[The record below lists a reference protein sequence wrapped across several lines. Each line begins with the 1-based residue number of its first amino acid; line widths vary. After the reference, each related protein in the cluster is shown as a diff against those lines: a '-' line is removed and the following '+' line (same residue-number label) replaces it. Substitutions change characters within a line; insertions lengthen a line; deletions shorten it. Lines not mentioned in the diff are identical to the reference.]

1 MDTIRDMIAAQ
12 RAELAEVLAGLAA
25 ASWDEP
31 TLCAGWRVR
40 EVVAHITMPFRFPGR
55 RFALELAKS
64 RGRFNEMADRVARRD
79 AAAMS
84 PADLTGA
91 VRSNTGHPWKPP
103 GGGYTGALS
112 HDLIHGLDITV
123 PLGLDGPVPEDR
135 LRLVL
140 PESLTD
146 RSVKF
151 FGVDLDGI
159 ELRAQDMD
167 WTLGSG
173 APLTGTAADL
183 LLVLCGRTLPS
194 GRLAGE
200 PSARFTQPDRLGTAG
215 LGANLLLR
223 ADGVRGPVPAGHGT
237 RPRPG

>member
-12 RAELAEVLAGLAA
+12 RAELAEVLTGLPEP
-25 ASWDEP
+25 SWDEP

-40 EVVAHITMPFRFPGR
+40 EAVAHITMPFRLGR
-55 RFALELAKS
+55 PQFALELAKS

-84 PADLTGA
+84 PADLAGA
-91 VRSNTGHPWKPP
+91 LRSNTGHPWKPP
-103 GGGYTGALS
+103 GGGYTGALA

-123 PLGLDGPVPEDR
+123 PLALDRTVPEER

-140 PESLTD
+140 PGSMTD

-159 ELRAQDMD
+159 ELRAEDMD

-173 APLTGTAADL
+173 TPLEGTAADL
-183 LLVLCGRTLPS
+183 LLVLCGRTLPA

-200 PSARFTQPDRLGTAG
+200 PGARFTQPG
-215 LGANLLLR
+215 
-223 ADGVRGPVPAGHGT
+223 
-237 RPRPG
+237 

>member
-12 RAELAEVLAGLAA
+12 RAELAEILTGLPEP
-25 ASWDEP
+25 SWDEP

-40 EVVAHITMPFRFPGR
+40 EVVAHITMPFRYSRGR
-55 RFALELAKS
+55 FGLELAKS

-79 AAAMS
+79 AAQMS

-103 GGGYTGALS
+103 GGGLSGALA

-123 PLGLDGPVPEDR
+123 PLGLDRPVPEDR
-135 LRLVL
+135 LRLIL
-140 PESLTD
+140 PGSLSD

-173 APLTGTAADL
+173 TPLTGAAADL
-183 LLVLCGRTLPS
+183 LLVLSGRTLPA
-194 GRLAGE
+194 GRLTGE
-200 PSARFTQPDRLGTAG
+200 PAARFT
-215 LGANLLLR
+215 
-223 ADGVRGPVPAGHGT
+223 
-237 RPRPG
+237 RP

>member
-12 RAELAEVLAGLAA
+12 RADLASALGELAPGE
-25 ASWDEP
+25 WDEL

-40 EVVAHITMPFRFPGR
+40 EVVAHITMPFRLGR
-55 RFALELAKS
+55 GRFALELAKS
-64 RGRFNEMADRVARRD
+64 RGRFNEMADRVARHD

-84 PADLTGA
+84 AAELAGA
-91 VRSNTGHPWKPP
+91 VSSNAGHPWKPP
-103 GGGYTGALS
+103 GGGYTGALA

-123 PLGLDGPVPEDR
+123 PLGLARPVPEER

-140 PESLTD
+140 PDSLTD
-146 RSVKF
+146 RSVTF

-159 ELRAQDMD
+159 ELRAEDMD

-173 APLTGTAADL
+173 APLKGAASDL
-183 LLVLCGRTLPS
+183 LLVLSGRTLPP

-200 PSARFTQPDRLGTAG
+200 PSARFT
-215 LGANLLLR
+215 
-223 ADGVRGPVPAGHGT
+223 
-237 RPRPG
+237 RPG

>member
-12 RAELAEVLAGLAA
+12 RAELAEILAGLPAPG
-25 ASWDEP
+25 WDEP

-40 EVVAHITMPFRFPGR
+40 EVVAHITMPFRLGR
-55 RFALELAKS
+55 GRFALELAKS
-64 RGRFNEMADRVARRD
+64 RGRFNEMADRVVRHD

-84 PADLTGA
+84 AAELAGA
-91 VRSNTGHPWKPP
+91 VSSNAGHPWKPP
-103 GGGYTGALS
+103 GGGYTGALA

-123 PLGLDGPVPEDR
+123 PLGLARPVPEER

-140 PESLTD
+140 PDSLTD
-146 RSVKF
+146 RSVTF

-159 ELRAQDMD
+159 ELRAEDMD

-173 APLTGTAADL
+173 APLKGAASDL
-183 LLVLCGRTLPS
+183 LLVLSGRTLPP

-200 PSARFTQPDRLGTAG
+200 PSARFT
-215 LGANLLLR
+215 
-223 ADGVRGPVPAGHGT
+223 
-237 RPRPG
+237 RPG

>member
-12 RAELAEVLAGLAA
+12 RAELAEVLAGLPE

-31 TLCAGWRVR
+31 TLCTGWRVR
-40 EVVAHITMPFRFPGR
+40 EVVAHITMPFRYGGP
-55 RFALELAKS
+55 RFMVELARS

-84 PADLTGA
+84 PADLAGA
-91 VRSNTGHPWKPP
+91 LRSNTGHPWKPP
-103 GGGYTGALS
+103 GGGYTGALA

-123 PLGLDGPVPEDR
+123 PLALDRTVPEER

-140 PESLTD
+140 PGSMTD

-159 ELRAQDMD
+159 ELRASDMD

-173 APLTGTAADL
+173 TPLTGAAADL
-183 LLVLCGRTLPS
+183 LLVLCGRTLPP
-194 GRLAGE
+194 GRLAGD
-200 PSARFTQPDRLGTAG
+200 PGARFSL
-215 LGANLLLR
+215 
-223 ADGVRGPVPAGHGT
+223 
-237 RPRPG
+237 PGRH

>member
-12 RAELAEVLAGLAA
+12 RAELAEVLAGLPAP
-25 ASWDEP
+25 SWDEP

-40 EVVAHITMPFRFPGR
+40 EVVAHITMPFRFSGR

-103 GGGYTGALS
+103 GGGYTGALA

-123 PLGLDGPVPEDR
+123 PLGLDRPVPEAR

-140 PESLTD
+140 PGSLTD
-146 RSVKF
+146 KSVRF

-167 WTLGSG
+167 WALGSG
-173 APLTGTAADL
+173 APLAGTAADL
-183 LLVLCGRTLPS
+183 LLVLCGRMLPP
-194 GRLAGE
+194 GRLTGE
-200 PSARFTQPDRLGTAG
+200 PSARFTQPGP
-215 LGANLLLR
+215 
-223 ADGVRGPVPAGHGT
+223 RG
-237 RPRPG
+237 